1 MSTCFIRRLGFE
13 LNVELMKKSSTL
25 NLRKILTLKGLT
37 LNIVV
42 DFFMNKLKCLMAIKR
57 CDGNFLDITF

>member
-1 MSTCFIRRLGFE
+1 M
-13 LNVELMKKSSTL
+13 